1 MVILYLY
8 AQLREMSFAKCLNN
22 VLFPALILKSDHR
35 INLNFVVYTISGI
48 KFQVFHYISF
58 QRAEFT
64 VILYLFAQLRE
75 MSFAKC

>member
-58 QRAEFT
+58 QGPQIYQSAASAT
-64 VILYLFAQLRE
+64 TQD
-75 MSFAKC
+75 